1 MVGLSRVKLG
11 SVWEE
16 MGKGR
21 LEGDKR
27 EEGVLDKGKWEEE
40 DKNGINLKEEKW
52 VGEDL
57 NE

>member
-11 SVWEE
+11 SEWEE

-27 EEGVLDKGKWEEE
+27 EEGALDKGKWEEE
-40 DKNGINLKEEKW
+40 DKNGINLKEEKL